1 MADSKPAAKGTY
13 PLQPFPF
20 DTAHSVPSANSSP
33 ATPNGHSAGYNRGAG
48 NSSRHESAY
57 PSQTSTNEPSRQSNG
72 HLSRQPQG
80 SLRRINGFDG
90 TAERPQHQSPPG
102 SYPLQTLPA
111 RTPQARVVS
120 MPEPQKANA
129 RNPHT
134 AGLRPKGSIRRMSL
148 SYPLQARPS
157 QIFRD
162 DTNLP
167 ARPQA
172 NGTSSVGARK
182 PDSSMSMSSSERKT
196 SYPLQVM
203 PPPRSSP
210 AVSPMDRSPES
221 RTSVSTTSRTEHPT
235 SGLQQAFPF
244 QGMPV
249 ASPAASN
256 APSVKYGQAAEED
269 ARRWRSTPTQGPP
282 APAVVSGGTAIS
294 SGRDSQASVLR
305 RRPYQ
310 ASAAPPDLSQS
321 ARPAEVALENSG
333 ATTSAASTW
342 NELANGLPRLPRNI
356 RALKDGQNGKIPGR
370 TIVICL
376 DGTGDKFDADNS
388 NIVHLVSCLK
398 KSDRSQLTYY
408 QSGIGTYD
416 GGGLSNGVNAA
427 LDMAIG
433 SGLGVHI
440 RDAYHF
446 LMQNYS
452 ENDRICIFGFSRG
465 AYTARCL
472 AGMVHKVGLLPRHN
486 TQQLPFAY
494 EYYKDDT
501 QIGWDMSAEFKRTF
515 CVDVSVHFIGCFDS
529 VASVGF
535 IPRTLPLS
543 STPWNKATYFRHAL
557 ALDEHRAK
565 FKAKQF
571 EMKDSTDPNARWE
584 TVAESKENGAV
595 RTISKDTG
603 SSSKPKPDVFETAD
617 DGCAIE
623 ADLYA
628 RQKRQ
633 EGLSKQTDVL
643 EVWFAGAHADVGG
656 GAEKNVV
663 RHKLAQIPL
672 RWMLRQCFECDTGII
687 FKVHRLAE
695 EGLDV
700 HTLWPKY
707 TSLGVPRMGPS
718 PSLIEKYNEGKIAP
732 ISRRASVLKPVD
744 HNDPEGPHD
753 VALWKDEDKR
763 HLHEDWVPEHV
774 EDYFD
779 SISRVNDQLVGATAW
794 WILEFWPIKVRVQ
807 LRDSEEWAKKISFNL
822 GRYRAV
828 QDRRPNLH
836 WTVQQRIDAMGYR
849 IHARMARNADWNIV
863 A

>member
-1 MADSKPAAKGTY
+1 MSNSQVNGTEHAVPGLQHAY
-13 PLQPFPF
+13 PLQ
-20 DTAHSVPSANSSP
+20 
-33 ATPNGHSAGYNRGAG
+33 
-48 NSSRHESAY
+48 
-57 PSQTSTNEPSRQSNG
+57 
-72 HLSRQPQG
+72 
-80 SLRRINGFDG
+80 SL
-90 TAERPQHQSPPG
+90 PG
-102 SYPLQTLPA
+102 
-111 RTPQARVVS
+111 
-120 MPEPQKANA
+120 
-129 RNPHT
+129 
-134 AGLRPKGSIRRMSL
+134 
-148 SYPLQARPS
+148 
-157 QIFRD
+157 
-162 DTNLP
+162 
-167 ARPQA
+167 
-172 NGTSSVGARK
+172 
-182 PDSSMSMSSSERKT
+182 
-196 SYPLQVM
+196 
-203 PPPRSSP
+203 
-210 AVSPMDRSPES
+210 
-221 RTSVSTTSRTEHPT
+221 
-235 SGLQQAFPF
+235 AFP
-244 QGMPV
+244 GV
-249 ASPAASN
+249 SDG
-256 APSVKYGQAAEED
+256 PSVRYGQAAQED
-269 ARRWRSTPTQGPP
+269 AMRWRSHVDQAPP
-282 APAVVSGGTAIS
+282 RPSVASDGTAVS

-305 RRPYQ
+305 RRPYPAA
-310 ASAAPPDLSQS
+310 ASPPALSQS
-321 ARPAEVALENSG
+321 AKPAEIVTDGNG
-333 ATTSAASTW
+333 TTSSATSTW
-342 NELANGLPRLPRNI
+342 NEPANGVPRLPRNI
-356 RALKDGQNGKIPGR
+356 RALKDGQHGTTPGR

-376 DGTGDKFDADNS
+376 DGTGDKFDSDNS

-427 LDMAIG
+427 LDMAVG

-472 AGMVHKVGLLPRHN
+472 AGMVHKVGLLPAHN

-501 QIGWDMSAEFKRTF
+501 EEGWNMSADFKRTF

-571 EMKDSTDPNARWE
+571 ETKDSIDPDAQWQ

-595 RTISKDTG
+595 HTLSQGT
-603 SSSKPKPDVFETAD
+603 STPSKPKPDAFEVAE

-623 ADLYA
+623 ADEYI

-633 EGLSKQTDVL
+633 QGLTKQTDVL

-707 TSLGVPRMGPS
+707 TSIGVPRMGPS
-718 PSLIEKYNEGKIAP
+718 PSLIEKFNEGKIAP

-744 HNDPEGPHD
+744 HNDPQGPHD
-753 VALWKDEDKR
+753 VALWKDEEQR

-779 SISRVNDQLVGATAW
+779 SISRMNDQLVGATAW
-794 WILEFWPIKVRVQ
+794 WILEVWPIKVRVQ
-807 LRDSEEWAKKISFNL
+807 LKDSEEWAKKISVNL
-822 GRYRAV
+822 GRYRPV
-828 QDRRPNLH
+828 QDLRPNLH
-836 WTVQQRIDAMGYR
+836 WTVQQRIDALGYK
-849 IHARMARNADWNIV
+849 IHARMARNASWNIV